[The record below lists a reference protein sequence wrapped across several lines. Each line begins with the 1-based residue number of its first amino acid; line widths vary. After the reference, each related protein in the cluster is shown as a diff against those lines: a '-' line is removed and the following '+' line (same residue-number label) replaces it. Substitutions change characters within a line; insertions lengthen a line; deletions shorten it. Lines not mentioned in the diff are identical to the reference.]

1 MTETIKR
8 ERLRL
13 VIATGNRNKVR
24 EIQDKFSAIEGLTLV
39 PLSDFPDPPEV
50 IEDGATFLENAMK
63 KAGGI
68 AAFTGLPSMADDSGL
83 VVDALGGRPGV
94 LSARYGGPSADD
106 ADRNRMILEEMRGI
120 PAERR
125 AARFVCVIAVV
136 FPDGTTFSAE
146 GTCEGV
152 IAETMRGSHGFGYDP
167 IFFLPDRG
175 KAMAELPLD
184 EKNRISHRAR
194 ALEKMREI
202 LIAADLNP
210 PELKK

>member
-1 MTETIKR
+1 MKVLRSIGLAFALFS
-8 ERLRL
+8 RLPAPNLDWQEDNMSYALAALPLVGL
-13 VIATGNRNKVR
+13 VIGLLLTAWQALATALGFGPLL
-24 EIQDKFSAIEGLTLV
+24 QAAGLTLV

-125 AARFVCVIAVV
+125 AARFVQI
-136 FPDGTTFSAE
+136 SAAE
-146 GTCEGV
+146 QGV
-152 IAETMRGSHGFGYDP
+152 CATS
-167 IFFLPDRG
+167 
-175 KAMAELPLD
+175 
-184 EKNRISHRAR
+184 
-194 ALEKMREI
+194 ALTRKTG
-202 LIAADLNP
+202 
-210 PELKK
+210 